1 MWNDGLIIEI
11 MDLSHIHL
19 LAVTIC
25 SSRYLELPTVLHEA
39 MQASQLEVRPEFCF
53 SELSWPLFSSDYS
66 AFHYLA
72 LA

>member
-39 MQASQLEVRPEFCF
+39 MQASQLENWERFRGKAMKSCGK
-53 SELSWPLFSSDYS
+53 
-66 AFHYLA
+66 
-72 LA
+72 